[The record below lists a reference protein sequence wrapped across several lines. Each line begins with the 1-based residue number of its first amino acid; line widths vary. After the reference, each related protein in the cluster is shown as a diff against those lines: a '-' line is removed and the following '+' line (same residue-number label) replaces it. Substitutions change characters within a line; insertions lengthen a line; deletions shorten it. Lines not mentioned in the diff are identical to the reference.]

1 MWSRHVT
8 TVLTALAV
16 GTACALMAP
25 GTAEAAAT
33 CTPTKLPLPAGMTE
47 GVIGAADSG
56 SGFAGWVYNAS
67 TYHAVRWSGGK
78 VIDYGDLPGLTATM
92 TVAGVN
98 RSGTLVGY
106 TDDRDNNK
114 AHAFRSRDG
123 KLEALPLPSGIESA
137 FPTAINDAG
146 DIVGWGY
153 GAAGPGIAV
162 LWPASVPGTAVKVA
176 GGLPTAGSNRAVG
189 IDQDGTVLVNSYPV
203 GNGTDSNAVYL
214 WRAGSARKLAVPPG
228 STRVAGDA
236 ISQGRVAGSAAQA
249 DGRGAGVLWDKD
261 GSFVRPEKSALLNS
275 VNSTGQSVGFE
286 TGGGFEDPLV
296 TGVWQFGKEIA
307 SLTGSQIRVAVSA
320 NDGTLGGS
328 VRDYDVYRT
337 FPTTWRCG

>member
-1 MWSRHVT
+1 
-8 TVLTALAV
+8 
-16 GTACALMAP
+16 
-25 GTAEAAAT
+25 
-33 CTPTKLPLPAGMTE
+33 MTE
-47 GVIGAADSG
+47 GEIGAADSG
-56 SGFAGWVYNAS
+56 SGFAGRVYNAS

-92 TVAGVN
+92 TVSGVN

-106 TDDRDNNK
+106 TIDRDNSK

-123 KLEALPLPSGIESA
+123 KLEALPLPSGIQSA

-153 GAAGPGIAV
+153 GSGGPSIAI
-162 LWPASVPGTAVKVA
+162 LWPASAPGTVVKVT
-176 GGLPTAGSNRAVG
+176 GGLPTAGSSRAVG

-203 GNGTDSNAVYL
+203 GNGTDPNAVYL
-214 WRAGSARKLAVPPG
+214 WRVGSARKLAAPQG
-228 STRVAGDA
+228 STRVRGDA
-236 ISQGRVAGSAAQA
+236 VSQGRVAGSASPA
-249 DGRGAGVLWDKD
+249 DGRGAGILWDKD
-261 GSFVRPEKSALLNS
+261 GSMVLPEKSGLLYS

-286 TGGGFEDPLV
+286 PGGTLDEPLV
-296 TGVWQFGKEIA
+296 TGVWQFGKETA
-307 SLTGSQIRVAVSA
+307 SLTGAEIRVAVSA